1 MKYSCYNSTMCLE
14 KNLSYCFVTFSRL
27 SVLCTILLTGFIA
40 GAKAATPKN
49 ILFIVSDDLTSR
61 LGCYG
66 DPIVKSPNID
76 RLAEKG
82 VRFERAYCQYPLCN
96 PSRSSFMT
104 GRRPA
109 TTNVTENST
118 HFREALPEVVTLPQ
132 LFQQN
137 GYFVAR
143 AGKIFHYGVPGQIG
157 TSGFD
162 DPSSWM
168 QVANPK
174 GRDRIFQD
182 QVINFTPQF
191 GLGIA
196 LGYLEDEGEDTEQ
209 TDGMVATEAIR
220 LMEENADRPFF
231 IAAGFFRPHVPS
243 VATKPY
249 FDLYDLDDVQLP
261 EMPPEDRPSFPSV
274 AHDYFAPN
282 YGVESDKLRI
292 FTRAYLATITFMDAQ
307 VGRLLDALDRLNLED
322 NTIVVFLSDHGWL
335 LGEHGGQW
343 QKRSLFEESARVPLI
358 IYVPGAEGNGT
369 TCYRTVELIDLFP
382 TLAELC
388 DLPLPDGLEG
398 ASVKSLLHDPTTP
411 WTKPAI
417 TDLVRRKDRSIK
429 EGINGRSVR
438 TERYRYT
445 EWDKGDQGVE
455 LYDTYSDPNEWYN
468 LAADPN
474 YKYTVERLAML
485 LR

>member
-1 MKYSCYNSTMCLE
+1 MRLHKHCLYYVLKYVPVII
-14 KNLSYCFVTFSRL
+14 F
-27 SVLCTILLTGFIA
+27 LTGATLSTTAAEPLNVLFIA
-40 GAKAATPKN
+40 
-49 ILFIVSDDLTSR
+49 SDDLTSR

-66 DPIVKSPNID
+66 DPLVQSPNID
-76 RLAEKG
+76 RLAAKG
-82 VRFERAYCQYPLCN
+82 VRFEKAYCQYPLCN
-96 PSRSSFMT
+96 PSRASFMT

-109 TTNVTENST
+109 TTDVTENRV
-118 HFREALPEVVTLPQ
+118 HFREALPNVITLPQ
-132 LFQQN
+132 LFQQHD
-137 GYFVAR
+137 YFVAR

-162 DPSSWM
+162 DDPSW
-168 QVANPK
+168 QEVANPLGK
-174 GRDRIFQD
+174 DRKSHD
-182 QVINFTPQF
+182 RLINFTPNMH
-191 GLGIA
+191 LGIA
-196 LGYLEDEGEDTEQ
+196 LAYLEDEGRDAEQ
-209 TDGMVATEAIR
+209 TDAMVATEAIR
-220 LMEENADRPFF
+220 LMEENKDRPFF

-243 VATKPY
+243 VATKKY
-249 FDLYDLDDVQLP
+249 FDLYDLDQVQLP
-261 EMPPEDRPSFPSV
+261 ELPPEDRPVFPTV
-274 AHDYFAPN
+274 AHDYFTPN
-282 YGVESDKLRI
+282 YGLESEKLRT
-292 FTRAYLATITFMDAQ
+292 FLRAYLATISFMDAQ
-307 VGRLLDALDRLNLED
+307 VGRLLDALDRLNLTD

-358 IYVPGAEGNGT
+358 IYAPGAEGNGIT
-369 TCYRTVELIDLFP
+369 SYRTVELIDLFP
-382 TLAELC
+382 TLADLC
-388 DLPLPDGLEG
+388 GLPFPDGLEG
-398 ASVKSLLHDPTTP
+398 ASVTPLLENPMAP

-445 EWDKGDQGVE
+445 EWDKGTEGIE

-474 YKYTVERLAML
+474 YKYTIQRLAKL